1 MRSCDGK
8 SNCRVPCLFVKAAGL
23 TLVIVRNDLLGRAKA
38 DTPKVVE
45 CFRELYARGAY
56 QPDLYADL

>member
-23 TLVIVRNDLLGRAKA
+23 TLVIVGALLALIFIPLRMWMALLGVALAAVGVILLRS
-38 DTPKVVE
+38 
-45 CFRELYARGAY
+45 
-56 QPDLYADL
+56 